1 MAAGDLDRRLAV
13 ATCSHC
19 GAIYDLA
26 SRADRA
32 EPAPAP
38 LRAPVALP
46 PRFTLDRRADSLVV
60 RWRWFTPIALF
71 SLFFCIAW
79 NGFLVGWY
87 GLATQGDAPAVVNIV
102 MLLFPLGHV
111 AVGLGLSYWTLAH
124 LFNHTVVA
132 VQQDQLTVRHGPIP
146 WLPQPTLATR
156 DIEQL
161 YCTRKVNHGKNG
173 TSVRYALRA
182 VTRDHSGLLL
192 LSGLA
197 DLDQALWLEQ
207 EIEGLL
213 DLRDRPVAG
222 EFKGGEDRS

>member
-1 MAAGDLDRRLAV
+1 M
-13 ATCSHC
+13 
-19 GAIYDLA
+19 
-26 SRADRA
+26 
-32 EPAPAP
+32 
-38 LRAPVALP
+38 ALP
-46 PRFTLDRRADSLVV
+46 TRFTVDRRADHLAV

-71 SLFFCIAW
+71 TLFFCFAW

-87 GLATQGDAPAVVNIV
+87 GLATQGDAPAGVDIV

-111 AVGLGLSYWTLAH
+111 AVGVGLSYWTLAH
-124 LFNHTVVA
+124 LFNHTVVTVSQGKLA
-132 VQQDQLTVRHGPIP
+132 VRHGPLP
-146 WLPQPTLATR
+146 WRPQPTLATR

-161 YCTRKVNHGKNG
+161 YCTRKVTHGKNG
-173 TSVRYALRA
+173 TSVSYALRA

-192 LSGLA
+192 LAGFT

-222 EFKGGEDRS
+222 EFKGEADRS